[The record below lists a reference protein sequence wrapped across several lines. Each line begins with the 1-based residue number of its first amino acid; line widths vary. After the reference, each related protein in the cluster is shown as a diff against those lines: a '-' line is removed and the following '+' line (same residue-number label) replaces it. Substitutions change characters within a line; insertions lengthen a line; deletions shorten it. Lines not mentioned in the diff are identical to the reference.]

1 VFGQVPSIARLR
13 LISAE
18 CLCHIEQRLFL
29 TAVAVNV
36 ELMETWIDPDLE
48 KRYKI
53 PTIVVWFVRFEV

>member
-1 VFGQVPSIARLR
+1 MSV
-13 LISAE
+13 E